1 MRKFVAFLVCGT
13 GAAVAVALPTSL
25 PTFLA
30 TAASAAPAAPPAVAP
45 ASAAPAAPS
54 AAAPTVAGPAVERRL
69 HVSSAEASSFLWDDF
84 NKFQQNYHPLYIGD
98 DDPRTAWVEGVKGQ
112 GEGEWLRLKFTP
124 MEGAT
129 RVRLLIRNGYQKTD
143 RLYALNSRLKE
154 VALKLLPGGQTLK
167 ATLKDE
173 KGFQE
178 LVLTQPAGAFEGVEL
193 RVGSVYPGSKWDDL
207 TVSDLQV
214 YVTATTRENPAYE
227 KARLDKILKWK
238 KERADTAAAFAS
250 STKQQMPILAQYS
263 LVAQEHKLAEP
274 AAGTIPACGKDRY
287 SFACEVGLTLARAEQ
302 LKVGKEESRRLA
314 QQLNAK
320 GYAELV
326 PVKLALVDRRPIP
339 PTDGLCIPDL
349 NSCNEGCYE
358 GIQLPQVNAIG
369 FLATSGFNTFEDKA
383 QPTVDAALNHRPHE
397 CSRPDSGKAYYYA
410 YRQKTAE
417 GRDTVRALLT
427 VRCGGVES
435 REGSRAEAS
444 GQLLVY
450 SDQGQL
456 ELIVNQSA
464 VEELTFSERAGQKVL
479 TAARAINSETVR
491 TLTEPVKV
499 VAK

>member
-1 MRKFVAFLVCGT
+1 MRKLVALLVCGA
-13 GAAVAVALPTSL
+13 GAAVAVAAALPT
-25 PTFLA
+25 PPA
-30 TAASAAPAAPPAVAP
+30 TAASAAPAP
-45 ASAAPAAPS
+45 AAPAAPPAAAPATPS
-54 AAAPTVAGPAVERRL
+54 AAAPTAAASGPAVERRL
-69 HVSSAEASSFLWDDF
+69 HVASAEASSFLWDDF

-98 DDPRTAWVEGVKGQ
+98 DDPKTAWVEGVKGQ

-143 RLYALNSRLKE
+143 RLYGLNSRLKE
-154 VALKLLPGGQTLK
+154 ISLKLLPSGQTLK

-178 LVLTQPAGAFEGVEL
+178 LSLTQPAGAFEGVEL
-193 RVGSVYPGSKWDDL
+193 RIGSVYPGSKWDDL
-207 TVSDLQV
+207 TVSDMQV

-238 KERADTAAAFAS
+238 KERADTAAAYAS
-250 STKQQMPILAQYS
+250 NTKQQMPILPQYS

-274 AAGTIPACGKDRY
+274 AAATIPACGKERY
-287 SFACEVGLTLARAEQ
+287 SFPCEVGLALGRAEQ
-302 LKVGKEESRRLA
+302 LKVGKEDSRRLA

-339 PTDGLCIPDL
+339 STDGLCIPDL

-369 FLATSGFNTFEDKA
+369 LLSTSGFNTFEDKA

-397 CSRPDSGKAYYYA
+397 CRRPDSGKAYYYA
-410 YRQKTAE
+410 YRQKNAE

-435 REGSRAEAS
+435 REGLQAQAS

-456 ELIVNQSA
+456 DLIVNQSA

-479 TAARAINSETVR
+479 TAARAITSDTVR
-491 TLTEPVKV
+491 TLSEPVKV

>member
-1 MRKFVAFLVCGT
+1 MRKIASLLVCGA
-13 GAAVAVALPTSL
+13 GAAVAVAAALPT
-25 PTFLA
+25 PPA
-30 TAASAAPAAPPAVAP
+30 TAAGAAPILAAPAP
-45 ASAAPAAPS
+45 
-54 AAAPTVAGPAVERRL
+54 AAAPTGAASGPAVERRL
-69 HVSSAEASSFLWDDF
+69 HVASAEASSFLWDDF

-98 DDPRTAWVEGVKGQ
+98 DDPKTAWVEGVKGQ

-129 RVRLLIRNGYQKTD
+129 RVRLLIRNGYQKTE
-143 RLYALNSRLKE
+143 RLYGLNSRLKE
-154 VALKLLPGGQTLK
+154 VSLKLLPSGQTLK

-178 LVLTQPAGAFEGVEL
+178 LSLTQPAGAFEGVEL

-207 TVSDLQV
+207 TVSDMQV

-250 STKQQMPILAQYS
+250 STKQQMPILPQYS

-274 AAGTIPACGKDRY
+274 ATGTIPACDKDRY
-287 SFACEVGLTLARAEQ
+287 SFPCEVSLALARAEQ
-302 LKVGKEESRRLA
+302 RKVGKEESRRLA
-314 QQLNAK
+314 QQLNANE
-320 GYAELV
+320 YAELV

-369 FLATSGFNTFEDKA
+369 FLSTSGFNTFEDKA
-383 QPTVDAALNHRPHE
+383 QPAIDDALNHRPHA
-397 CSRPDSGKAYYYA
+397 CKRPDSGKAYYYA
-410 YRQKTAE
+410 YRQKTTE
-417 GRDTVRALLT
+417 GRDTIRALLT

-435 REGSRAEAS
+435 REGIQAQAS

-456 ELIVNQSA
+456 DLIVNQRV

-479 TAARAINSETVR
+479 TAARAINSDTVR
-491 TLTEPVKV
+491 TLAEPVKV